1 LERNIKR
8 YRISGWFKKHSSQFK
23 ELTGPY
29 GIRLI
34 NRSETDASV
43 KESLSEV
50 FTPNYK
56 QLTKTVEQLE
66 VMDTLFKS
74 GLSPD
79 GDTYQLHDL
88 KLKYAK
94 FRIEKKI

>member
-1 LERNIKR
+1 
-8 YRISGWFKKHSSQFK
+8 
-23 ELTGPY
+23 
-29 GIRLI
+29 
-34 NRSETDASV
+34 
-43 KESLSEV
+43 LSEV

-79 GDTYQLHDL
+79 GDTYQLHEL

-94 FRIEKKI
+94 YRIEKKI